1 MPRNDLYADPPR
13 LPEDEVDLP
22 ALLKGDG
29 PLEIEI
35 GPGRGAF
42 ILERAA
48 ECPSHRLLGLEIRRK
63 YACIVDE
70 RLREL
75 GMGERARVFAE
86 DARLALPRMKPN
98 ACLDRGFILFP
109 DPWWKKKHQKRLVV
123 VDPVIAELGRLLR
136 DGGELFVVTDV
147 PERADQYEERL
158 SAAPFLEPAGDGGPR
173 LGLNPY
179 GTARTNREK
188 HAERDGLPVYRL
200 LYRRRPR

>member
-1 MPRNDLYADPPR
+1 MRDDPYANPPR
-13 LPEDEVDLP
+13 LPEDEVDLST
-22 ALLKGDG
+22 LLKGTG
-29 PLEIEI
+29 PLELEI

-48 ECPSHRLLGLEIRRK
+48 ECPEHRLVGLEIRRK
-63 YACIVDE
+63 YACLVDE
-70 RLREL
+70 KLIEL
-75 GMGERARVFAE
+75 GMGDRARVFAE
-86 DARLALPRMKPN
+86 DARLALPRMRPEG
-98 ACLDRGFILFP
+98 CLDRAFILFP

-123 VDPVIAELGRLLR
+123 VDPVIAEVGRLLR
-136 DGGELFVVTDV
+136 DDGELFVVTDV

-158 SAAPFLEPAGDGGPR
+158 SAAPFLAPAGDDGPR
-173 LGLNPY
+173 IDHNPY